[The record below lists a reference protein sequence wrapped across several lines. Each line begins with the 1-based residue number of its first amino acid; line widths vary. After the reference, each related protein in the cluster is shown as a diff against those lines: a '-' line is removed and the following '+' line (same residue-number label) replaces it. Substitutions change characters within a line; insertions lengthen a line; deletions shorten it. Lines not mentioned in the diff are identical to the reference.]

1 MKMKYILTLMLLAI
15 VTGTMAQKQLVIL
28 HTNDTHSTI
37 FPLNVNLA
45 DTMKAG
51 RGGFIRRVA
60 MLESMLGS
68 YNGSATNP
76 LRPQLRNATPRARA
90 GRTGPAPHPRRRARR
105 SSAGP
110 TRRRR

>member
-51 RGGFIRRVA
+51 RGGVMRRVA
-60 MLESMLGS
+60 MLEHEGKAEPELLRFDSGEFPQGAAS
-68 YNGSATNP
+68 YNMFKSDKEIEMMK
-76 LRPQLRNATPRARA
+76 LKDY
-90 GRTGPAPHPRRRARR
+90 APVTIGNHE
-105 SSAGP
+105 
-110 TRRRR
+110 